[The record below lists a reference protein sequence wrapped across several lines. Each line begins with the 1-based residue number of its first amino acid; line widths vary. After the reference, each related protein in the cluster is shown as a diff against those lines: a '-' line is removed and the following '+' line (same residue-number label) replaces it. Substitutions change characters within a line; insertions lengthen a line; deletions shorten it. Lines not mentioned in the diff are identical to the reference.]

1 MIHVIAII
9 EVVDGH
15 RMAFLEEFHRVMPMV
30 QAEEGCL
37 EYGPAVDVESG
48 IPVQSPVRANVVTI
62 IEKWASLTALKAHL
76 QAPHMLDYRL
86 RVKPFVA
93 GVKLQVL
100 EPA

>member
-9 EVVDGH
+9 ELLDGQ
-15 RMAFLEEFHRVMPMV
+15 RAAFLAEFHRVMPKV
-30 QAEEGCL
+30 RAEEGCL

-48 IPVQSPVRANVVTI
+48 IPVQSPLRANVVTV
-62 IEKWASLTALKAHL
+62 IEKWANLAALKAHL
-76 QAPHMLDYRL
+76 QAPHMLEYRV

-93 GVKLQVL
+93 AVKLQIL